1 MNPAWL
7 DVLMG
12 AGFLMAFVPSA
23 LAMRNTKLLHRA
35 GSASPS
41 QPQGESEL
49 VSCCI
54 PARNEADNLEACIQ
68 SILQGGHDAI
78 EVLVYDDESTDDTP
92 RILQRLAEEDPRIR
106 AVETQ
111 PLPDGFNGKQHAC
124 QRMGEAARGDW
135 LFFTDADVRFEPN
148 WLKRTMASASPRER
162 LGLLS
167 AFPREIAATIG
178 EMLLVPMIHVLLL
191 GYLPIK
197 RMRNT
202 LDPPSSAGCGQFLL
216 ARRQAWEEAGGHA
229 AFANS
234 MHDGIKLPRAVR
246 KAGWQS
252 DLVDGT
258 DLCHCRMY
266 RGLGESFRGFAKNA
280 YEGLGSIWILLLLTV
295 IHLLGHLLPWGIL
308 LYNAITATWMPLAS
322 GLAVAAIAMTLV
334 MRVRLALRF
343 RQPLLAVALHPAAV
357 ILTSIVQWWSLFMQ
371 LRGRRSWRGRSST
384 A

>member
-1 MNPAWL
+1 MNPTWL
-7 DVLMG
+7 DILMG
-12 AGFLMAFVPSA
+12 VGFLMAFVPA
-23 LAMRNTKLLHRA
+23 RLAVRNTSLLHRA
-35 GSASPS
+35 GGKPSANPDNDT
-41 QPQGESEL
+41 EL

-54 PARNEADNLEACIQ
+54 PARNEADNLEDCIR
-68 SILQGGHDAI
+68 SILQGGHDAV
-78 EVLVYDDESTDDTP
+78 EVLVYDDESTDETP
-92 RILQRLAEEDPRIR
+92 RILQRLSEEDPRIR
-106 AVETQ
+106 AVNTR

-135 LFFTDADVRFEPN
+135 LFFTDADVRFEPD
-148 WLKRTMASASPRER
+148 WLKRTMATASPRTR

-167 AFPREIAATIG
+167 AFPREIASTIG

-216 ARRQAWEEAGGHA
+216 VRTKAWQEAGGHA

-234 MHDGIKLPRAVR
+234 MHDGIKLPRAIR

-295 IHLLGHLLPWGIL
+295 IHILGHLLPWGIL
-308 LYNAITATWMPLAS
+308 IWCAVTATWMPLAGS
-322 GLAVAAIAMTLV
+322 LAIGAIVATLV
-334 MRVRLALRF
+334 MRIQLALRF
-343 RQPLLAVALHPAAV
+343 RQPMLAVILHPAAV
-357 ILTSIVQWWSLFMQ
+357 IMTTIVQWWSLFIQ
-371 LRGRRSWRGRSST
+371 VRGRRSWRGRSST